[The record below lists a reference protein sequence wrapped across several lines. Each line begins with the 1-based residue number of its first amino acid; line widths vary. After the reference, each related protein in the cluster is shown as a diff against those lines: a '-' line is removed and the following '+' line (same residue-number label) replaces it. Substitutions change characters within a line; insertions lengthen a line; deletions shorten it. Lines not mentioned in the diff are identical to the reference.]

1 MLRPFPPEDADKT
14 MRSRFQLN
22 SDSILRS
29 ISSSSSS
36 SSSGLDGGSY
46 DNSGLSDLTNISPE
60 LEDIDDTGMY
70 DTNDGIGGFGGT
82 GENEEDQNADVKN
95 DVKTIKKGGSKSEF
109 ILATIFKIV
118 PIGVNIAKR
127 GKTIAT
133 GFKEMSKGIFDF
145 IKNTAL
151 LTAIIGMETIQFVIQ
166 FFFYAFKMLLC
177 SIKLITNCPKCFV
190 FYFMHIYV
198 LCMIVVIVSLLFL
211 FDVFLMIKYFTGYGL
226 VELFFLFLKMLEIAD
241 HFIYTNFSS
250 HIIHYPDSINN
261 LCYNCNEIMG
271 DTSGINNVAS
281 RLFKTLFNDVP
292 EYIGGSIGETITGVG
307 HILSFLNLK

>member
-36 SSSGLDGGSY
+36 SSGLDGGSY
-46 DNSGLSDLTNISPE
+46 DNSGLSDLTNTSPE
-60 LEDIDDTGMY
+60 LDDTGMY
-70 DTNDGIGGFGGT
+70 GINDETGGFGGS
-82 GENEEDQNADVKN
+82 GENDEEDQNADVKN
-95 DVKTIKKGGSKSEF
+95 DVETIKKGDSKSEF

-133 GFKEMSKGIFDF
+133 GFKEVSKGIFDF
-145 IKNTAL
+145 IKNTVL
-151 LTAIIGMETIQFVIQ
+151 LTAITGMETIQFVIQ

-271 DTSGINNVAS
+271 DTSGINNVAAS
-281 RLFKTLFNDVP
+281 LFKTLFNDVP